1 MKVSSNII
9 SGFSILWL
17 VGLMVLANQL
27 KVIHE
32 MQLVNHEVSEINVIS
47 ATTVLQMK
55 ESATL
60 LTDNTKRFFAT
71 FDPTY
76 AANIEEF
83 RNDFLEQLAE
93 LRKRVRSDGERAETE
108 NLSVAFDDYWKAF
121 NRLKAQNQSF
131 DPDDL
136 PPDFIRAIGH
146 LEGQTDVVLDA
157 VLFSIKQ
164 QVATAEATGQRA
176 ERISWIAGI
185 FSLLLGVIVAAVI
198 VGKINEPLHR
208 LTKGTRAIAPVDR
221 SKLRQT
227 AQQTAPVTPRMSA
240 TVSESSE
247 APAKGGIPIWVWIVV
262 ALAVLAA
269 VAYFMMNRK

>member
-1 MKVSSNII
+1 MKVSSKII

-121 NRLKAQNQSF
+121 NRLKVQNQSF
-131 DPDDL
+131 
-136 PPDFIRAIGH
+136 
-146 LEGQTDVVLDA
+146 
-157 VLFSIKQ
+157 
-164 QVATAEATGQRA
+164 
-176 ERISWIAGI
+176 
-185 FSLLLGVIVAAVI
+185 
-198 VGKINEPLHR
+198 
-208 LTKGTRAIAPVDR
+208 
-221 SKLRQT
+221 
-227 AQQTAPVTPRMSA
+227 
-240 TVSESSE
+240 
-247 APAKGGIPIWVWIVV
+247 
-262 ALAVLAA
+262 
-269 VAYFMMNRK
+269 